1 MDVID
6 DRPLV
11 LVALLLVAAGHLGFQ
26 LTVSLVVYP
35 ALAEVG
41 DEAWP
46 AAHERHAR
54 RIAPLVGALYVP
66 LVLVLAWTAATAPQA
81 AGTWLALVGGALS
94 VVSTAAIAA
103 PLHGRLA
110 TVPAAERTELLGDLG
125 RADLIRTV
133 GAVVCLLGAVLL
145 LTGWS
150 SGP

>member
-11 LVALLLVAAGHLGFQ
+11 LVTLLLVAAGHLGFQ

-35 ALAEVG
+35 ALAEVV

-46 AAHERHAR
+46 VAHERHAR
-54 RIAPLVGALYVP
+54 RIAPLVGAIYVP

-94 VVSTAAIAA
+94 VLSTAAIAA

-110 TVPAAERTELLGDLG
+110 TVPAGERPQLLGDLG
-125 RADLIRTV
+125 RVDLIRTV